1 MKIEV
6 IDNKGKNTGR
16 KIDLSNRI
24 YKVEPNEHAVYL
36 EVKQYLANQRHGT
49 HKAKGKSEV
58 TGSTRKI
65 KKQKGSGTAR
75 AGSIKSGILRGGGTI
90 FGPVPREY
98 GFDLNKKVKRLAKR
112 SALSAKAAEKK
123 IRVME
128 DQTIEIPKTKV
139 FISILRSLKM
149 EVDKALFIT
158 GNVNDTAAA
167 SARNIPNAKV
177 ISANELSTYE
187 LVNADYIVLFE
198 SAVDIIENRL
208 N

>member
-6 IDNKGKNTGR
+6 IDNKGENTGR

-158 GNVNDTAAA
+158 GNVNNTAAA

-187 LVNADYIVLFE
+187 LINADYIVLFE

>member
-6 IDNKGKNTGR
+6 IDNKGENTGR

-158 GNVNDTAAA
+158 GNVNDTAVA

>member
-24 YKVEPNEHAVYL
+24 YKVAPNEHAVYL

-49 HKAKGKSEV
+49 HKTKGKSEV
-58 TGSTRKI
+58 TGSTKKI

-90 FGPVPREY
+90 FGPAPREY

-112 SALSAKAAEKK
+112 SALSAKATEKK

-158 GNVNDTAAA
+158 GNVNNTAAA

>member
-6 IDNKGKNTGR
+6 INNKGEDTGR
-16 KIDLSNRI
+16 KVELFNGI
-24 YKVEPNEHAVYL
+24 YKIEPNQHAVYL
-36 EVKQYLANQRHGT
+36 EVKQFLANQRQGT
-49 HKAKGKSEV
+49 HKTKAKADV

-65 KKQKGSGTAR
+65 KKQKGTGTAR
-75 AGSIKSGILRGGGTI
+75 AGSIKSGLLRGGGTI
-90 FGPVPREY
+90 FGPVPRDY

-112 SALSAKAAEKK
+112 SAFSAKAAEKK

-128 DQTIEIPKTKV
+128 DQIIDVPKTKV
-139 FISILRSLKM
+139 FKSILKALKL
-149 EVDKALFIT
+149 EIDKALFIT
-158 GNVNDTAAA
+158 GNVNDNAVA

-198 SAVDIIENRL
+198 SAIDTIENRL

>member
-6 IDNKGKNTGR
+6 IDNKGENTGR

-49 HKAKGKSEV
+49 HKARGKSEV

>member
-6 IDNKGKNTGR
+6 IDNKGENTGR

-158 GNVNDTAAA
+158 GNVNNTAAA

>member
-6 IDNKGKNTGR
+6 INNKGEDTGR
-16 KIDLSNRI
+16 KIDLLNDI
-24 YKVEPNEHAVYL
+24 YKIEPNEHAVYL
-36 EVKQYLANQRHGT
+36 EVKQFLANQRQGT
-49 HKAKGKSEV
+49 DKTKGKADV
-58 TGSTRKI
+58 TGSTRKV
-65 KKQKGSGTAR
+65 KKQKGTGTAR
-75 AGSIKSGILRGGGTI
+75 AGSIKSGLLRGGGTI
-90 FGPVPREY
+90 FGPVPRDY

-112 SALSAKAAEKK
+112 SAFSAKVAEKK

-128 DQTIEIPKTKV
+128 DQIIDVPKTKV
-139 FISILRSLKM
+139 FKSILKALKL
-149 EVDKALFIT
+149 EIDKALFIT
-158 GNVNDTAAA
+158 GNVNDNAVA

-198 SAVDIIENRL
+198 SAIDTIENRL

>member
-6 IDNKGKNTGR
+6 INNKGEGTGR
-16 KIDLSNRI
+16 KIELLNGI
-24 YKVEPNEHAVYL
+24 YKIEPNEHSVYL
-36 EVKQYLANQRHGT
+36 EVKQYLANQRQGT
-49 HKAKGKSEV
+49 HKTKGKSEV

-65 KKQKGSGTAR
+65 KKQKGTGTAR
-75 AGSIKSGILRGGGTI
+75 AGSIKSGLLRGGGTI
-90 FGPVPREY
+90 FGPVPRDY

-128 DQTIEIPKTKV
+128 DQVIDTPKTKV
-139 FISILRSLKM
+139 FKSILKSLNL
-149 EVDKALFIT
+149 EIDKALFIT
-158 GNVNDTAAA
+158 GNVNDNAVA

-198 SAVDIIENRL
+198 SAIDTIENRL

>member
-1 MKIEV
+1 MKIDV
-6 IDNKGKNTGR
+6 IDNKGENTGR
-16 KIDLSNRI
+16 KIDLSNGI
-24 YKVEPNEHAVYL
+24 YKVKPNEHAVYL
-36 EVKQYLANQRHGT
+36 EVKQYLTNQRQGT
-49 HKAKGKSEV
+49 HKTKVKSEV
-58 TGSTRKI
+58 RGSTKKI
-65 KKQKGSGTAR
+65 KKQKGTGTAR

-112 SALSAKAAEKK
+112 SVLSAKAAEKK

-128 DQTIEIPKTKV
+128 DQNIEIPKTKV
-139 FISILRSLKM
+139 FTSILKSLNM
-149 EVDKALFIT
+149 GIDKALFIT
-158 GNVNDTAAA
+158 GNGNDNAVA

-198 SAVDIIENRL
+198 SAIDVIENRL

>member
-1 MKIEV
+1 MKLDV
-6 IDNKGKNTGR
+6 IDKKGENTGR
-16 KIDLSNRI
+16 KIVLSNGI
-24 YKVEPNEHAVYL
+24 YKVEPNDHAVYL
-36 EVKQYLANQRHGT
+36 EIKQYLANQRQGT
-49 HKAKGKSEV
+49 HKTKGKSEV
-58 TGSTRKI
+58 AGSTRKI
-65 KKQKGSGTAR
+65 KKQKGTGSAR

-90 FGPVPREY
+90 FGPAPREY

-128 DQTIEIPKTKV
+128 DQIIETPKTKV
-139 FISILRSLKM
+139 FTSILKSLKM
-149 EVDKALFIT
+149 EIDKALFIT
-158 GNVNDTAAA
+158 GNVNDNAVA

-198 SAVDIIENRL
+198 SAIDVIENRL

>member
-6 IDNKGKNTGR
+6 INNKGEDTGR
-16 KIDLSNRI
+16 KIELLNGI
-24 YKVEPNEHAVYL
+24 YKIEPNEHAVYL
-36 EVKQYLANQRHGT
+36 EVKQFLANQRQGT
-49 HKAKGKSEV
+49 HKTKCKANV

-65 KKQKGSGTAR
+65 KKQKGTGTAR
-75 AGSIKSGILRGGGTI
+75 AGSIKSGLLRGGGTI
-90 FGPVPREY
+90 FGPVPRDY

-112 SALSAKAAEKK
+112 SAFSAKAAEKK

-128 DQTIEIPKTKV
+128 DQIIDVPKTKV
-139 FISILRSLKM
+139 FKSILKALKL
-149 EVDKALFIT
+149 EIDKALFIT
-158 GNVNDTAAA
+158 GNVNDNAVA

-198 SAVDIIENRL
+198 SAIDTIENRL

>member
-6 IDNKGKNTGR
+6 INNKGEDTGR
-16 KIDLSNRI
+16 KIELLNGI
-24 YKVEPNEHAVYL
+24 YKIEPNEHAVYL
-36 EVKQYLANQRHGT
+36 EVKQFLANQRQGT
-49 HKAKGKSEV
+49 HKTKCKANV

-65 KKQKGSGTAR
+65 KKQKGTGTAR
-75 AGSIKSGILRGGGTI
+75 AGSIKSGLLRGGGTI
-90 FGPVPREY
+90 FGPVPRDY

-112 SALSAKAAEKK
+112 SAFSAKVAEKK

-128 DQTIEIPKTKV
+128 DQIIDVPKTKV
-139 FISILRSLKM
+139 FKSILKALKL
-149 EVDKALFIT
+149 EIDKALFIT
-158 GNVNDTAAA
+158 GNVNDNAVT

-198 SAVDIIENRL
+198 SAIDTIENRL

>member
-6 IDNKGKNTGR
+6 INNKGEDTGR
-16 KIDLSNRI
+16 KIELSNGI
-24 YKVEPNEHAVYL
+24 YKIEPNEHAVYL
-36 EVKQYLANQRHGT
+36 EVKQYLANQRQGT
-49 HKAKGKSEV
+49 HKTKGKSDV

-65 KKQKGSGTAR
+65 KKQKGTGTAR
-75 AGSIKSGILRGGGTI
+75 AGSIKSGLLRGGGTI
-90 FGPVPREY
+90 FGPVPRDY

-112 SALSAKAAEKK
+112 SAFSAKAAEKK

-128 DQTIEIPKTKV
+128 DQIIDVPKTKV
-139 FISILRSLKM
+139 FKSILKALKL
-149 EVDKALFIT
+149 EIDKALFIT
-158 GNVNDTAAA
+158 GNVNDNAVA

-198 SAVDIIENRL
+198 SAIDTIENRL

>member
-1 MKIEV
+1 MKLDV
-6 IDNKGKNTGR
+6 IDKKGGNTGR
-16 KIDLSNRI
+16 KIVLSNGM
-24 YKVEPNEHAVYL
+24 YKVEPNDHAVYL
-36 EVKQYLANQRHGT
+36 EIKQYLANQRQGT
-49 HKAKGKSEV
+49 HKTKGKSEV
-58 TGSTRKI
+58 AGSTRKI
-65 KKQKGSGTAR
+65 KKQKGTGTAR

-128 DQTIEIPKTKV
+128 DQIIETPKTKV
-139 FISILRSLKM
+139 FTSILKSLKM
-149 EVDKALFIT
+149 EIDKALFIT
-158 GNVNDTAAA
+158 GNVNDNAVA

-198 SAVDIIENRL
+198 SAIDVIENRL

>member
-6 IDNKGKNTGR
+6 INNKGEDTGR
-16 KIDLSNRI
+16 KVELFNGI
-24 YKVEPNEHAVYL
+24 YKIEPNQHAVYL
-36 EVKQYLANQRHGT
+36 EVKQFLANQRQGT
-49 HKAKGKSEV
+49 HKTKAKADV

-65 KKQKGSGTAR
+65 KKQKGTGTAR
-75 AGSIKSGILRGGGTI
+75 AGSIKSGLLRGGGTI
-90 FGPVPREY
+90 FGPVPRDY

-112 SALSAKAAEKK
+112 SAFSAKAAEKK

-128 DQTIEIPKTKV
+128 DQIIDVPKTKV
-139 FISILRSLKM
+139 FKSILKALKL
-149 EVDKALFIT
+149 EIDKALFIT
-158 GNVNDTAAA
+158 GNVNDNAVA

-187 LVNADYIVLFE
+187 LVNADYIVLFV
-198 SAVDIIENRL
+198 SAIDTIENRL

>member
-1 MKIEV
+1 MKIDV
-6 IDNKGKNTGR
+6 IDSKGENTGR
-16 KIDLSNRI
+16 KVDLSNGI
-24 YKVEPNEHAVYL
+24 YKVEPHEHAVYL
-36 EVKQYLANQRHGT
+36 EVKQYLTNQRQGT
-49 HKAKGKSEV
+49 HKTKGKSEV
-58 TGSTRKI
+58 RGSTRKI
-65 KKQKGSGTAR
+65 KKQKGTGTAR

-128 DQTIEIPKTKV
+128 DQIIEIPKTKI
-139 FISILRSLKM
+139 FTSILKSLKM
-149 EVDKALFIT
+149 EIEKALFIT
-158 GNVNDTAAA
+158 GDANDNAVA

-187 LVNADYIVLFE
+187 LVNADYVVLFE
-198 SAVDIIENRL
+198 SAIDVIENRL

>member
-6 IDNKGKNTGR
+6 IDNKGENTGR

-49 HKAKGKSEV
+49 HKARGKSEV

-158 GNVNDTAAA
+158 GNVNNTAAA

>member
-6 IDNKGKNTGR
+6 INNKGQDTGR
-16 KIDLSNRI
+16 KIELSDGI
-24 YKVEPNEHAVYL
+24 YKIEPNEHAVYL
-36 EVKQYLANQRHGT
+36 EVKQYLANQRQGT
-49 HKAKGKSEV
+49 HKTKGKSDV

-65 KKQKGSGTAR
+65 KKQKGTGTAR
-75 AGSIKSGILRGGGTI
+75 AGSIKSGLLRGGGTI
-90 FGPVPREY
+90 FGPVPRDY

-112 SALSAKAAEKK
+112 SAFSVKAAEKK

-128 DQTIEIPKTKV
+128 DQIIDVPKTKV
-139 FISILRSLKM
+139 FKSILKALKL
-149 EVDKALFIT
+149 EIDKALFIT
-158 GNVNDTAAA
+158 GNVNDNAVA

-198 SAVDIIENRL
+198 SAIDTIENRL

>member
-1 MKIEV
+1 MKIDV
-6 IDNKGKNTGR
+6 IDSKGGNTGR
-16 KIDLSNRI
+16 KIDLSNGI
-24 YKVEPNEHAVYL
+24 YKVKPNEHAVYL
-36 EVKQYLANQRHGT
+36 EVKQYLTNQRQGT
-49 HKAKGKSEV
+49 HKTKVKSEV
-58 TGSTRKI
+58 RGSTKKI
-65 KKQKGSGTAR
+65 KKQKGTGTAR

-128 DQTIEIPKTKV
+128 DQNIEIPKTKV
-139 FISILRSLKM
+139 FTSILKSLKM
-149 EVDKALFIT
+149 GIDKALFIT
-158 GNVNDTAAA
+158 GNVNDNAVA

-198 SAVDIIENRL
+198 SAIDVIENRL

>member
-1 MKIEV
+1 MKIDV
-6 IDNKGKNTGR
+6 IDSKGENTGR
-16 KIDLSNRI
+16 KIDLSNGI
-24 YKVEPNEHAVYL
+24 YKVEPNEHSVYL
-36 EVKQYLANQRHGT
+36 EVKQNLTNQRQGT
-49 HKAKGKSEV
+49 HKTKGKSEV
-58 TGSTRKI
+58 RGSTRKI
-65 KKQKGSGTAR
+65 KKQKGTGTAR

-128 DQTIEIPKTKV
+128 DQIIEIPKTKI
-139 FISILRSLKM
+139 FTSILKSLKM
-149 EVDKALFIT
+149 EIEKALFIT
-158 GNVNDTAAA
+158 GDANDNAVA

-187 LVNADYIVLFE
+187 LVNADYVVLFE
-198 SAVDIIENRL
+198 SAIDVIENRL

>member
-1 MKIEV
+1 MKLDV
-6 IDNKGKNTGR
+6 IDIKGENTGR
-16 KIDLSNRI
+16 KIVLSNGI
-24 YKVEPNEHAVYL
+24 YKVEPNDHAVYL
-36 EVKQYLANQRHGT
+36 EIKQYLANQRQGT
-49 HKAKGKSEV
+49 HKTKGKSEV
-58 TGSTRKI
+58 AGSTRKI
-65 KKQKGSGTAR
+65 KKQKGTGTAR
-75 AGSIKSGILRGGGTI
+75 AGSINSGILRGGGTI

-128 DQTIEIPKTKV
+128 DQIIETSKTKV
-139 FISILRSLKM
+139 FTSILKSLKM
-149 EVDKALFIT
+149 EIDKALFIT
-158 GNVNDTAAA
+158 GNVNDNAVA

-198 SAVDIIENRL
+198 SAIDVIENRL

>member
-6 IDNKGKNTGR
+6 IDNKGENTGR

>member
-6 IDNKGKNTGR
+6 INNKGEDTGR
-16 KIDLSNRI
+16 KIELSDGI
-24 YKVEPNEHAVYL
+24 YKIEPNEHAVYL
-36 EVKQYLANQRHGT
+36 EVKQYLANQRQGT
-49 HKAKGKSEV
+49 HKTKGKSDV

-65 KKQKGSGTAR
+65 KKQKGTGTAR
-75 AGSIKSGILRGGGTI
+75 AGSIKSGLLRGGGTI
-90 FGPVPREY
+90 FGPVPRDY

-112 SALSAKAAEKK
+112 SAFSVKAAEKK

-128 DQTIEIPKTKV
+128 DQIIDVPKTKV
-139 FISILRSLKM
+139 FKSILKALKL
-149 EVDKALFIT
+149 EIDKALFIT
-158 GNVNDTAAA
+158 GNVNDNAVA

-198 SAVDIIENRL
+198 SAIDTIENRL

>member
-6 IDNKGKNTGR
+6 INNKGEDTGR
-16 KIDLSNRI
+16 KIELSNGI
-24 YKVEPNEHAVYL
+24 YKIEPNEHAVYL
-36 EVKQYLANQRHGT
+36 EVKQYLANQRQGT
-49 HKAKGKSEV
+49 HKTKGKDDV

-65 KKQKGSGTAR
+65 KKQKGTGTAR
-75 AGSIKSGILRGGGTI
+75 AGSIKSGLLRGGGTI
-90 FGPVPREY
+90 FGPVPRDY

-112 SALSAKAAEKK
+112 SAFSAKAAEKK

-128 DQTIEIPKTKV
+128 DQIIDVPKTKV
-139 FISILRSLKM
+139 FKSILKALKL
-149 EVDKALFIT
+149 EIDKALFIT
-158 GNVNDTAAA
+158 GNVNDNVVA
-167 SARNIPNAKV
+167 SARNIPNAQV

-198 SAVDIIENRL
+198 SAIDTIENRL

>member
-6 IDNKGKNTGR
+6 INNKGEDTGR
-16 KIDLSNRI
+16 KIELLNGI
-24 YKVEPNEHAVYL
+24 YKIEPNEHAVYL
-36 EVKQYLANQRHGT
+36 EVKQFLANQRQGT
-49 HKAKGKSEV
+49 HKTKCKANV

-65 KKQKGSGTAR
+65 KKQKGTGTAR
-75 AGSIKSGILRGGGTI
+75 AGSIKSGLLRGGGTI
-90 FGPVPREY
+90 FGPVPRDY

-112 SALSAKAAEKK
+112 SAFSAKAAEKK

-128 DQTIEIPKTKV
+128 DQIIDVPKTKV
-139 FISILRSLKM
+139 FKSILKALKL
-149 EVDKALFIT
+149 EINKALFIT
-158 GNVNDTAAA
+158 GNVNDNAVA

-198 SAVDIIENRL
+198 SAIDTIENRL